1 MIKYS
6 IDSTTGKPF
15 HKEDLSINEVN
26 ALTLELL
33 KRGVSCIVSSKYHVN
48 HFNANLYENDDDI
61 YKCLEV

>member
-15 HKEDLSINEVN
+15 HKEDLTIHEVD

-33 KRGVSCIVSSKYHVN
+33 KKGVSCIVSSKYHAN
-48 HFNANLYENDDDI
+48 YFNANLYENDNDI